1 MDNPTI
7 QRRRL
12 GQALRRA
19 REAVGRTQEE
29 AGQVIDAAATKISRM
44 ELGQSGIKLH
54 DLNALLGFYGLG
66 DEAAEALRE
75 LARAGRQR
83 GRWSGRN
90 VPDWF
95 RQYVDLE
102 AAASEVCWYQS
113 EIMPGILQTED
124 YIRAMGPAD
133 PGRTDDHVTLRKE
146 RQSLLT
152 QPDAPDFA
160 VIMSESALR
169 RQVGG
174 IEVMHTQ
181 LQHIARAAEHQVITL
196 QVLPFDAAT
205 YTTSSFG
212 FTLLRFDQDAG
223 SDVVYLEDYTNA
235 YYLDDQETARVYSRL
250 WNRLSAAALGP
261 RESVRLIERIADEL
275 HR

>member
-12 GQALRRA
+12 GQALRRG
-19 REAVGRTQEE
+19 REAAGRTQEE
-29 AGQVIDAAATKISRM
+29 AGRVIDAAATKISRM
-44 ELGQSGIKLH
+44 ELGQSGIKIH
-54 DLNALLGFYGLG
+54 DLNALLEFYGLVG
-66 DEAAEALRE
+66 EPADALRD

-102 AAASEVCWYQS
+102 AAASEVRWYQS
-113 EIMPGILQTED
+113 EIMPGILQTEE
-124 YIRAMGPAD
+124 YIRAMGPGD
-133 PGRTDDHVTLRKE
+133 SGRADDHVALRKE

-152 QPDAPDFA
+152 RDDAPDFA
-160 VIMSESALR
+160 VIISESALR
-169 RQVGG
+169 RQIGG
-174 IEVMHTQ
+174 AEVMRSQ
-181 LQHIARAAEHQVITL
+181 LRHVARTAAQAVISL

-205 YTTSSFG
+205 YTTSSFA
-212 FTLLRFDQDAG
+212 FTLLRFNQDAG
-223 SDVVYLEDYTNA
+223 ADVVYLEDYTNA
-235 YYLDDQETARVYSRL
+235 YYLDDQETARDYSRL

-261 RESVRLIERIADEL
+261 QESVRLIERIAEEL
-275 HR
+275 RL